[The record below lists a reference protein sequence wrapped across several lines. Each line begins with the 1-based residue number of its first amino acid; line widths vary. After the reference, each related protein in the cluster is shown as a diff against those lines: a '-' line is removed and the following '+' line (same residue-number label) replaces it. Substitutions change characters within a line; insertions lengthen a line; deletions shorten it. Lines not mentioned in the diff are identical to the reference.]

1 MLLNLKKKTNG
12 EVSQSV
18 LPGKVFTDWPWPL
31 CDKDAESK

>member
-12 EVSQSV
+12 EVSQSA
-18 LPGKVFTDWPWPL
+18 LPGKVFTDWPWL